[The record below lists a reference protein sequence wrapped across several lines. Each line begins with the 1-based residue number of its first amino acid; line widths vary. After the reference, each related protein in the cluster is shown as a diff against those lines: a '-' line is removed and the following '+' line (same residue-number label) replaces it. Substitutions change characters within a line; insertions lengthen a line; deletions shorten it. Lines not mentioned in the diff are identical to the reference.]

1 MVANRRVILTEGK
14 VHATG
19 RRLDDIAVIGGVGAG
34 VRRTERQRHAP
45 LKPGEKFD
53 MITK

>member
-1 MVANRRVILTEGK
+1 MVANGRVILTEGK

-19 RRLDDIAVIGGVGAG
+19 RRLDDVAVIGGVGAR
-34 VRRTERQRHAP
+34 VRRAERQRHAP
-45 LKPGEKFD
+45 LEPGENFD

>member
-1 MVANRRVILTEGK
+1 MVATGRVILTEGK

-34 VRRTERQRHAP
+34 VRRAERQRHAP
-45 LKPGEKFD
+45 LKPGKYFY